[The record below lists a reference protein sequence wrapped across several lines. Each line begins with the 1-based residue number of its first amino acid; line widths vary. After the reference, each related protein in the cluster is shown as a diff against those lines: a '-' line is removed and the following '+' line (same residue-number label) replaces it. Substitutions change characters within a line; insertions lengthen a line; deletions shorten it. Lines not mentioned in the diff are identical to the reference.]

1 MDIKFPKVF
10 ETSDKA
16 HADLFND
23 MVKVL
28 LENDSSLFEQ
38 LVNHINDIKPHA
50 STAEKKKW
58 NESQLYK
65 ITADDGKQLIAVPT
79 DGKIF
84 DAINDKGTCTFYA
97 PSGVED
103 SPAPNKA
110 ALRGIQTVGQN
121 NIGTGF
127 AVDTSGNAYYFYYNS
142 SQISIT
148 WTQLPTT
155 TEKDKWNSGQLSK
168 ITADNG
174 MPLISIKDTSL
185 SILDEVINNGLG
197 QGTFYAIAGSKDLPN
212 HRSFRGYFHM
222 TDTTNGKASFGW
234 VYATDYINNIYT
246 NYLNNNV
253 WSGWARLSNHNLLSE
268 TGQSQLLPNGTDILT
283 LPSGYYY
290 AVGTNVVNMPSKT
303 DSSWFNIYVID
314 NGNNRKTFHLIRSG
328 DNLHWWGTT
337 HTDGSFRG
345 WKRMLTD
352 EDSISTWKQVTLVA
366 GTSTKQFAGNPLE
379 FSIRQNELL
388 LRGSFEGVPANETV
402 IARFAQ
408 NPSARTV
415 FLGATVGSY
424 GAARFTLEKDGSL
437 RFDGMSANDNSY
449 VSRFE
454 INESIPL
461 W

>member
-1 MDIKFPKVF
+1 MAFTKEIPQW
-10 ETSDKA
+10 
-16 HADLFND
+16 
-23 MVKVL
+23 
-28 LENDSSLFEQ
+28 ENAGQ
-38 LVNHINDIKPHA
+38 KPPQ
-50 STAEKKKW
+50 S
-58 NESQLYK
+58 K
-65 ITADDGKQLIAVPT
+65 ITEGFKPLDHPPADW
-79 DGKIF
+79 F
-84 DAINDKGTCTFYA
+84 NWYMNGTYEA
-97 PSGVED
+97 LNELQSE
-103 SPAPNKA
+103 A
-110 ALRGIQTVGQN
+110 A
-121 NIGTGF
+121 
-127 AVDTSGNAYYFYYNS
+127 
-142 SQISIT
+142 
-148 WTQLPTT
+148 TT
-155 TEKDKWNSGQLSK
+155 TEVTAGLKVLSNDITTHSNAKNNPHAVTKSQVGLGNVDNIKQASKVDFDNHAADKKIHTTEAEKNKWNNGQLSK

-174 MPLISIKDTSL
+174 TPSIYVRDVND
-185 SILDEVINNGLG
+185 SIIDKIIDSGLG
-197 QGTFYAIAGSKDLPN
+197 MGTFYAIAKSKDLPN
-212 HRSFRGYFHM
+212 DRSFRGFFHM

-234 VYATDYINNIYT
+234 VYATDYVNNIYT

-253 WSGWARLSNHNLLSE
+253 WSGWSRISNHNMLSE
-268 TGQSQLLPNGTDILT
+268 DGKGQLLPNGTDILT

-314 NGNNRKTFHLIRSG
+314 NGNNRKTYHIIRSG
-328 DNLHWWGTT
+328 DNLHWWGTV
-337 HTDGSFRG
+337 HTDGVFKG
-345 WKRMLTD
+345 WDRMLSEKD
-352 EDSISTWKQVTLVA
+352 LSSTWNQVTLVA
-366 GTSTKQFAGNPLE
+366 GTSTKHFAGNPLK